1 MLSYPVPNNMLP
13 HDVVVKTQRKCNTED
28 PEQVGSKEKEGPECN
43 IVC

>member
-13 HDVVVKTQRKCNTED
+13 HDVIVKTQRKRNSED
-28 PEQVGSKEKEGPECN
+28 PEQVGSKEKEGAECN